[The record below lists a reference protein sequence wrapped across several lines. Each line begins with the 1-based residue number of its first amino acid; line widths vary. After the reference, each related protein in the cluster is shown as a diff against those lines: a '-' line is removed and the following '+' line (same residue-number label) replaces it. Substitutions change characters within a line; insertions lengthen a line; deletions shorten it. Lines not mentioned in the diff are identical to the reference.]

1 MIVFSILFS
10 DLLIYFAHKNIFWLL
25 KTIWNSIVVRPK
37 RISVRVKSETW
48 KVVFK
53 RPTEDDYIGV
63 EEDDIGLCVE
73 EEKKILVDPD
83 PSSVLSTAIHEVLH
97 AVYPQLSE
105 DAIIDG
111 EDALVDLLHKF
122 PQELLH
128 DDTQA

>member
-1 MIVFSILFS
+1 
-10 DLLIYFAHKNIFWLL
+10 
-25 KTIWNSIVVRPK
+25 VRPK

>member
-1 MIVFSILFS
+1 
-10 DLLIYFAHKNIFWLL
+10 
-25 KTIWNSIVVRPK
+25 VRPK

-53 RPTEDDYIGV
+53 KPTEDDYIGV

>member
-1 MIVFSILFS
+1 
-10 DLLIYFAHKNIFWLL
+10 
-25 KTIWNSIVVRPK
+25 VRPK

-73 EEKKILVDPD
+73 EDKKILVDPD

-111 EDALVDLLHKF
+111 EDALVDLLNKF

>member
-1 MIVFSILFS
+1 M
-10 DLLIYFAHKNIFWLL
+10 
-25 KTIWNSIVVRPK
+25 RPK

-48 KVVFK
+48 KVLFK
-53 RPTEDDYIGV
+53 KPTEDDYIGV

-128 DDTQA
+128 DDTQTK

>member
-1 MIVFSILFS
+1 
-10 DLLIYFAHKNIFWLL
+10 
-25 KTIWNSIVVRPK
+25 VRPK

-73 EEKKILVDPD
+73 EDKKILVDPD

>member
-1 MIVFSILFS
+1 
-10 DLLIYFAHKNIFWLL
+10 
-25 KTIWNSIVVRPK
+25 VRPK

-48 KVVFK
+48 KVLFK
-53 RPTEDDYIGV
+53 KPTEDDYIGV

-128 DDTQA
+128 DDTQTK

>member
-1 MIVFSILFS
+1 
-10 DLLIYFAHKNIFWLL
+10 
-25 KTIWNSIVVRPK
+25 VRPK

-48 KVVFK
+48 KVLFK
-53 RPTEDDYIGV
+53 KPTEDDYIGV

-128 DDTQA
+128 NDTQT

>member
-1 MIVFSILFS
+1 M
-10 DLLIYFAHKNIFWLL
+10 
-25 KTIWNSIVVRPK
+25 RPK
-37 RISVRVKSETW
+37 RISGRVKSETW

-63 EEDDIGLCVE
+63 EEDDIGFCVE
-73 EEKKILVDPD
+73 EDKKILVDPD

>member
-1 MIVFSILFS
+1 
-10 DLLIYFAHKNIFWLL
+10 
-25 KTIWNSIVVRPK
+25 VRPK

-73 EEKKILVDPD
+73 EDKKILVDPD

-128 DDTQA
+128 DDTKA

>member
-1 MIVFSILFS
+1 
-10 DLLIYFAHKNIFWLL
+10 
-25 KTIWNSIVVRPK
+25 VRPK

-48 KVVFK
+48 KVLFK
-53 RPTEDDYIGV
+53 KPTEDDYIGV

-128 DDTQA
+128 NDTQA

>member
-1 MIVFSILFS
+1 M
-10 DLLIYFAHKNIFWLL
+10 
-25 KTIWNSIVVRPK
+25 RPK

-48 KVVFK
+48 KVLFK
-53 RPTEDDYIGV
+53 KPTEDDYIGV

>member
-1 MIVFSILFS
+1 
-10 DLLIYFAHKNIFWLL
+10 
-25 KTIWNSIVVRPK
+25 VRPK

-63 EEDDIGLCVE
+63 EEDDIGFCVE
-73 EEKKILVDPD
+73 EDKKILVDPD

>member
-1 MIVFSILFS
+1 M
-10 DLLIYFAHKNIFWLL
+10 
-25 KTIWNSIVVRPK
+25 RPK

-73 EEKKILVDPD
+73 EDKKILVDPD

>member
-1 MIVFSILFS
+1 M
-10 DLLIYFAHKNIFWLL
+10 
-25 KTIWNSIVVRPK
+25 RPK

-48 KVVFK
+48 KVLFK
-53 RPTEDDYIGV
+53 KPTEDDYIGV

-128 DDTQA
+128 NDTQT

>member
-1 MIVFSILFS
+1 
-10 DLLIYFAHKNIFWLL
+10 
-25 KTIWNSIVVRPK
+25 VRPK

-111 EDALVDLLHKF
+111 EDALIDLLHKF

-128 DDTQA
+128 DDTQTK

>member
-1 MIVFSILFS
+1 M
-10 DLLIYFAHKNIFWLL
+10 
-25 KTIWNSIVVRPK
+25 RPK
-37 RISVRVKSETW
+37 RISVRVKSESW

-53 RPTEDDYIGV
+53 KPTEDDYLGV

-73 EEKKILVDPD
+73 EDKKIFVDPD
-83 PSSVLSTAIHEVLH
+83 PSSVLSTSIHEVLH

-111 EDALVDLLHKF
+111 EDALIDLLHKF

-128 DDTQA
+128 DNSKAQ

>member
-1 MIVFSILFS
+1 
-10 DLLIYFAHKNIFWLL
+10 
-25 KTIWNSIVVRPK
+25 VRPK
-37 RISVRVKSETW
+37 RINVRVKSETW
-48 KVVFK
+48 KVLFK
-53 RPTEDDYIGV
+53 KPTEDDYIGV

-73 EEKKILVDPD
+73 EDKKIFVDPD
-83 PSSVLSTAIHEVLH
+83 PSSVLSTALHEVLH

-128 DDTQA
+128 DDTKT

>member
-1 MIVFSILFS
+1 
-10 DLLIYFAHKNIFWLL
+10 
-25 KTIWNSIVVRPK
+25 VRPK

-73 EEKKILVDPD
+73 EDKKILVDPD
-83 PSSVLSTAIHEVLH
+83 PYSVLSTAIHEVLH

>member
-1 MIVFSILFS
+1 
-10 DLLIYFAHKNIFWLL
+10 
-25 KTIWNSIVVRPK
+25 VRPK

-128 DDTQA
+128 DDTQT

>member
-1 MIVFSILFS
+1 M
-10 DLLIYFAHKNIFWLL
+10 
-25 KTIWNSIVVRPK
+25 RPK
-37 RISVRVKSETW
+37 RINVRVKSETW
-48 KVVFK
+48 KVLFK
-53 RPTEDDYIGV
+53 KPTEDDYIGV

-111 EDALVDLLHKF
+111 EDALIDLLHKF
-122 PQELLH
+122 PQELLN
-128 DDTQA
+128 DDTKA

>member
-1 MIVFSILFS
+1 M
-10 DLLIYFAHKNIFWLL
+10 
-25 KTIWNSIVVRPK
+25 RPK